1 VTDYKFTLH
10 HAAESGVED
19 RVQELLGRD
28 AFNGSQVPA
37 PANLRDV
44 DGTPSFDEVG
54 VNEKDLSKRWT
65 PLHYAAARGH
75 TGVVTMLLKARANP
89 NIKDDDLRTPLH
101 MAAGWGNSDCVGVML
116 EFGADKTMTDSGGN
130 TPQQLAAGMDR
141 PDVEGTLA
149 RWDMWTGPVEAQRIA
164 RVSARSPA
172 HRNQHRCSLTADRP
186 PRTSIVQALELR
198 DTKAAS
204 AVAAAGEVG
213 VSRAGASFPAGPSA
227 TDPPPPPS
235 PPLLCR
241 WRKCSCSSRRWQ

>member
-1 VTDYKFTLH
+1 MSAGVGGGGAPLPVTFGSVTDYKFTLH

-172 HRNQHRCSLTADRP
+172 HRNQHRCSLTAERS
-186 PRTSIVQALELR
+186 PRTSIVQAL
-198 DTKAAS
+198 AAS
-204 AVAAAGEVG
+204 LGVAADTSETAWGSE
-213 VSRAGASFPAGPSA
+213 A
-227 TDPPPPPS
+227 TS
-235 PPLLCR
+235 VA
-241 WRKCSCSSRRWQ
+241 